1 MSGAQERG
9 MESGVLSMY
18 VRISLPGTHKCFR
31 GPLDPLELYKNH
43 WIMWI
48 CTLFLGESLFLPDLR
63 RGLCPLKDEKP
74 LICHISSDLSY
85 TY

>member
-1 MSGAQERG
+1 MSGALERG

-31 GPLDPLELYKNH
+31 GPLNLLELYKNH

-48 CTLFLGESLFLPDLR
+48 CTLFLGESLFLPDLQ